1 MAASKTRVENSACDE
16 QVNGFQAVD
25 RVRAREPGLP
35 LAFVRGDSVQS
46 ELAGLP
52 PEVRARIE
60 SAFTLPSSD
69 KLEAAATEL
78 DAYGLHTLAE
88 RVRQFASNL
97 QGAS

>member
-1 MAASKTRVENSACDE
+1 MNKSTVFKLWI
-16 QVNGFQAVD
+16 GFELVSLVFLL
-25 RVRAREPGLP
+25 RS
-35 LAFVRGDSVQS
+35 FVRGDSVQS